1 MSVETATGAGGDGSR
16 RSLRR
21 LASAGMI
28 AVAVIVG
35 ALVQAV
41 SAGFSPIDE
50 GRFLEGSAE
59 LWLVS
64 VAAHLVLAAAVA
76 VHPGPR
82 RILVFAAAFAAMH
95 WLPALLFAAGAALPA
110 LGWALHCGLHAPGSR
125 SGWRRWAM
133 KPPLPVALA
142 IAICGGAIVFVP

>member
-1 MSVETATGAGGDGSR
+1 MSVETAAGAGGERSK

-28 AVAVIVG
+28 AVAVVG

-64 VAAHLVLAAAVA
+64 VATYLVLAAAVG

-82 RILVFAAAFAAMH
+82 RIPWFAAAFAAMH
-95 WLPALLFAAGAALPA
+95 WLPALLFAAGAALSA
-110 LGWALHCGLHAPGSR
+110 LGWALHCGLREPGSR
-125 SGWRRWAM
+125 SGWRRWAVR
-133 KPPLPVALA
+133 PPLPAALV